1 MKLNANTQTDHQNA
15 KLTFRLTDI
24 VTYRGTF
31 AAKTTSTTLTRL
43 DTTTTATIMHLQGQN
58 ASIKLVV
65 HRQTDRQTDIVT
77 YKAAIAAK
85 NKKNNTYVCDLM

>member
-1 MKLNANTQTDHQNA
+1 MKLIANPQINHQNA

-24 VTYRGTF
+24 VIYRGVF

-43 DTTTTATIMHLQGQN
+43 DTTTIATIMHLQGQN

-65 HRQTDRQTDIVT
+65 HRQTDRPTDRH
-77 YKAAIAAK
+77 
-85 NKKNNTYVCDLM
+85 CDV

>member
-1 MKLNANTQTDHQNA
+1 MKLIANTQTDHQNA

-24 VTYRGTF
+24 ITYRGAF

-43 DTTTTATIMHLQGQN
+43 DPTKIATIMHLQGQN

-65 HRQTDRQTDIVT
+65 HRQTERPTDPH
-77 YKAAIAAK
+77 
-85 NKKNNTYVCDLM
+85 CDL